1 MKKNEVLI
9 KEIDRLYNSFTGKDN
24 LVMASFYNDYYRD
37 NKKDHKD
44 DPFFSYYVKLIC
56 INDLCA
62 YNLAKDSTNAYYCK
76 KMDSFDSVCPAE
88 YKLDMLMR
96 TFRMVIYYH
105 LDNDGILDVMDD
117 TMTEESISAAVDRVI
132 KDFFKS
138 SDFADALCK
147 NITIN

>member
-9 KEIDRLYNSFTGKDN
+9 KEIDKLYNSFTGQDN
-24 LVMASFYNDYYRD
+24 LVMTSFYNDYYRD

-62 YNLAKDSTNAYYCK
+62 YYLAKDSTNAYYCK
-76 KMDSFDSVCPAE
+76 KMDSFDSICPPE
-88 YKLDMLMR
+88 YKTDMLMR

-105 LDNDGILDVMDD
+105 LDNDGILPTMDAVM
-117 TMTEESISAAVDRVI
+117 TQESIADAVDRVI
-132 KDFFKS
+132 KDFLKS

-147 NITIN
+147 NITID